1 MSGPGEPSPALAIPY
16 REAAVS
22 PLRIAEASRGTW
34 RTLWLFD
41 RSTGGTDAAQTFLN
55 RIGTVVDI
63 TDLDGPDAAAKL
75 ADHEPTGIT
84 AFADD
89 DIMRVAQ
96 IAQVLALPYASLAT
110 AERLTNKVA
119 QRQALRAAGV
129 SVPGFWSVD
138 PRQAPHEVD
147 ALVAEARFPVIV
159 KPQRGASSRD
169 TVRADDA
176 QALRAALSVVDDAW
190 IVEEL
195 LRDGWPRGS
204 RPIADYVSVESFVS
218 PTRTTHAAITGK
230 TPLVDPFRETGSF
243 VPADLS
249 DELSCQVLDVATAAI
264 AAMGD
269 AVSAFHTEI
278 KLTPDGPQVIEVNG
292 RLCGGALPDVLGLAC
307 GVSAH
312 RLACLTALGQDV
324 HIIEPLACDRVGYKW
339 TLQHPM
345 AARRLINVQ
354 NLDQARQL
362 PGVQEIRLGR
372 QVGDELDWRFGT
384 QGGIFTVVGCADS
397 HTAMIET
404 LQAIE
409 RLVTVEYES

>member
-1 MSGPGEPSPALAIPY
+1 MSGPGGPLPALAIPY

-75 ADHEPTGIT
+75 AEHEPTGIT
-84 AFADD
+84 AFGDD

-96 IAQVLALPYASLAT
+96 IAHVLALPYASPTVAK
-110 AERLTNKVA
+110 RLTNKVA
-119 QRQALRAAGV
+119 QRQALRAAGLF
-129 SVPGFWSVD
+129 VPGFWSVD
-138 PRQAPHEVD
+138 TRQAPHEVD

-176 QALRAALSVVDDAW
+176 QQLRAALSVVDDAW

-195 LRDGWPRGS
+195 LRDSWPRDS
-204 RPIADYVSVESFVS
+204 RPIADYVSVESFVT
-218 PTRTTHAAITGK
+218 PARTTHAAITGK
-230 TPLVDPFRETGSF
+230 TPLADPFRETGSF
-243 VPADLS
+243 VPAELS
-249 DELSCQVLDVATAAI
+249 DELTRQVFDVATAAI

-278 KLTPDGPQVIEVNG
+278 KLTPEGPQVIEVNG
-292 RLCGGALPDVLGLAC
+292 RLVGGAVPDVIELAC
-307 GVSAH
+307 GVSAY
-312 RLACLTALGQDV
+312 RLACLNALGQDL
-324 HIIEPLACDRVGYKW
+324 HITEPIACQRVAYLW
-339 TLQHPM
+339 FSQHPM
-345 AARRLINVQ
+345 DARRLTNVQ

-362 PGVQEIRLGR
+362 PGVQEIRLMR

-384 QGGIFTVVGCADS
+384 QGCVFTVVGYAPS
-397 HTAMIET
+397 HAAMLEAR
-404 LQAIE
+404 QEVE
-409 RLVTVEYES
+409 RLVTREYES